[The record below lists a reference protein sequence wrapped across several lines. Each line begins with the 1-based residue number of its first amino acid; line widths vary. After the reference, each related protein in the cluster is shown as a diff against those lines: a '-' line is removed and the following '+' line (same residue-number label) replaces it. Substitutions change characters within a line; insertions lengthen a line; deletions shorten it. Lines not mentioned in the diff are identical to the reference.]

1 MRPHGLNKSAAPQS
15 PRVLPADVCPTLR
28 GLQLGL
34 AYGFDRPLR
43 GDELTAADVAEGSV
57 PTVGAEAKQ
66 SSAQRNRPA
75 AIEGLLYLV

>member
-1 MRPHGLNKSAAPQS
+1 
-15 PRVLPADVCPTLR
+15 
-28 GLQLGL
+28 
-34 AYGFDRPLR
+34 
-43 GDELTAADVAEGSV
+43 LTAADVAEGSV